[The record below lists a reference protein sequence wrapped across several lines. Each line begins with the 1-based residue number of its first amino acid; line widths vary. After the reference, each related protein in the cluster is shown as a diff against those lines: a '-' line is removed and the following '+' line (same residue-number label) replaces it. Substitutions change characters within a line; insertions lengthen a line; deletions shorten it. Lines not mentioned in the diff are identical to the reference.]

1 MTEDSVRLNLK
12 SYLNL
17 YALLQTYTSSKE
29 ERRAFGLTQM
39 TGRNKPLDQLL
50 SWVENHQG
58 SLKKPTLS
66 ETFSSY
72 LYTVTLTLLIIGCVA
87 GILSGIALLSYNGH
101 EPVNVVYFM
110 AMVIFLPL
118 LTMVFTLLSIFKA
131 QSAQSVLVHI
141 SPSYWME
148 KILRLLPGKIRDGM
162 DTLNINPLL
171 TNWLVIKRAQ
181 YISLF
186 FSLGLLVSLL
196 LVVATKDIAF
206 AWSTT
211 LQITPESFHRLLDT
225 VAFPWRD
232 VVPNAVP
239 SLELIKQSQ
248 YFRLGDTLS
257 EEMIGNASKL
267 GEWWKFLAFSTL
279 FYAIILRLLMVVI
292 SSIGLRYAL
301 KRSFMTLEGAS
312 TLLRDMNEPMI
323 STHATTEEKKFVSA
337 SDNGMQSLCHLDAS
351 YDVLQGWAISQ
362 SQLRVMSDSMQIIS
376 PNVYEVGGGNSLEED
391 SEIIS
396 KSHGEV
402 LLYVKA
408 WEPPTMDFM
417 DYLEELLQKVDK
429 VIIYPVGSASKG
441 YSTDSKFIDIWA
453 KKLSL
458 FKHEK
463 VCLLDTNT
471 KVADA

>member
-1 MTEDSVRLNLK
+1 MHLK

-17 YALLQTYTSSKE
+17 YALLQTDTSSKE
-29 ERRAFGLTQM
+29 ERRAFGLTHILD
-39 TGRNKPLDQLL
+39 RNRPVDQLL
-50 SWVENHQG
+50 SWVESHQ
-58 SLKKPTLS
+58 SRLKKPTFS

-72 LYTVTLTLLIIGCVA
+72 LYTVSLTLIVIASVV

-118 LTMVFTLLSIFKA
+118 LTMILALFSMFKTK
-131 QSAQSVLVHI
+131 SAQSVLVHI

-148 KILRLLPGKIRDGM
+148 KILTLFPGQTLKSL
-162 DTLNINPLL
+162 DTLKINPLL
-171 TNWLVIKRAQ
+171 ANWIVIKRAQ
-181 YISLF
+181 GIALF

-196 LVVATKDIAF
+196 VVVITKDIAF

-211 LQITPESFHRLLDT
+211 LQITPESFYSFVNA

-232 VVPNAVP
+232 WFPTAVP
-239 SLELIKQSQ
+239 SLELIEQSQ
-248 YFRLGDTLS
+248 YFRLGDKLN
-257 EEMIGNASKL
+257 EEMIANASKL
-267 GEWWKFLAFSTL
+267 GEWWKFLTFATL
-279 FYAIILRLLMVVI
+279 FYAIILRFFMLVI
-292 SSIGLRYAL
+292 ASFGLRYAL
-301 KRSFMTLEGAS
+301 KRSFLTLEGAS
-312 TLLRDMNEPMI
+312 TLLRDMNEPII
-323 STHATTEEKKFVSA
+323 STHATTAEIMFVS
-337 SDNGMQSLCHLDAS
+337 SRENEIQTLCHLDAS
-351 YDVLQGWAISQ
+351 YDVLQGWAIPQ
-362 SQLRVMSDSMQIIS
+362 SQLRVMRDSMQIIS
-376 PNVYEVGGGNSLEED
+376 PDLFEVGGGNSLQED
-391 SEIIS
+391 SEIVS

-417 DYLEELLQKVDK
+417 DYLEELLQKADK
-429 VIIYPVGSASKG
+429 VIIYPVGSANEG
-441 YSTDSKFIDIWA
+441 YNAESKFIDIWA

-463 VCLLDTNT
+463 VCLLDTHS